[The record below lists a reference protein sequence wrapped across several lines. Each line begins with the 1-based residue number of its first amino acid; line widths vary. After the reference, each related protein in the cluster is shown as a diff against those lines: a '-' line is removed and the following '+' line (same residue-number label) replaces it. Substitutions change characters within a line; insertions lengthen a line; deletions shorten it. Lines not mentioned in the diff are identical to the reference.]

1 MFYWV
6 VLSGYD
12 FVLEILLKNDVDVNK
27 CDSNGESVF
36 FMVVRNGY
44 GMFVKIFL

>member
-6 VLSGYD
+6 VLGGYD

-27 CDSNGESVF
+27 CDSNGEGVF